1 MSQSRKW
8 EKIMEKTDERK
19 ILLKMLEALLVD
31 IQNLQHKGAGYFS
44 PSPFVQRYD
53 KLLEKAK
60 IIFPKDSLL
69 LDTFTPVEDSAARE
83 PEEKMKIIQ
92 KVVIE
97 AGQLIA
103 YIKAVLEE

>member
-1 MSQSRKW
+1 
-8 EKIMEKTDERK
+8 MEKTDEPRPLKKERDERK

-31 IQNLQHKGAGYFS
+31 VQNLQHKGAGYFS

-60 IIFPKDSLL
+60 IIFPKDSPL
-69 LDTFTPVEDSAARE
+69 LDTFTPVEDTAARE